1 MWLEGLRFVE
11 KVGSEAKGL
20 LGARL
25 RRTLTALLGN
35 LKDSSGWG
43 TTEGC
48 LRRAVAIWSVLW
60 EDNPDGR

>member
-25 RRTLTALLGN
+25 RRTLTAGESESY
-35 LKDSSGWG
+35 SSGWG